1 MKFFL
6 HSAAA
11 LAAVLLLLL
20 IPLTIWIVRPVGQVR
35 HVRKPRKAKSR
46 MFHLPLNGEWAM

>member
-11 LAAVLLLLL
+11 LAAVLFLLL
-20 IPLTIWIVRPVGQVR
+20 IPLTIWIVRR
-35 HVRKPRKAKSR
+35 
-46 MFHLPLNGEWAM
+46 AMSQPFYIAHSPFSGK